1 MMMMKLDYES
11 SKKEERKRS
20 VKFTFSCLA
29 NRLVQVC
36 RRGWN
41 CVILMK
47 EGGWGRRAAW
57 KSTTWYDL
65 HIRTYFHI
73 SYNARRR
80 ITNRL
85 TTVSQPQAG
94 TWLPVVQY
102 VWMIVIGL

>member
-73 SYNARRR
+73 SYNASEESP
-80 ITNRL
+80 TD
-85 TTVSQPQAG
+85 SQQSHNLKQVPGYQ
-94 TWLPVVQY
+94 
-102 VWMIVIGL
+102 